1 MNKLR
6 NINWS
11 VVTDCNDFN
20 VAWSN
25 FKEIFIEVLDEI
37 APIRHIRIKTRTEPW
52 MNSEILELIRER
64 DKFLKLANKNKNN
77 KDLRL
82 KFNSLRN
89 KVQSEIKKAKSVY
102 LKNKIEENKKKPKEN
117 MEAIQNV
124 RVFK

>member
-11 VVTDCNDFN
+11 VVTDCNDVN

-25 FKEIFIEVLDEI
+25 FKEIFIQILDEI

-102 LKNKIEENKKKPKEN
+102 LKNKIEENKKTQRKYGSNSKC
-117 MEAIQNV
+117 
-124 RVFK
+124 